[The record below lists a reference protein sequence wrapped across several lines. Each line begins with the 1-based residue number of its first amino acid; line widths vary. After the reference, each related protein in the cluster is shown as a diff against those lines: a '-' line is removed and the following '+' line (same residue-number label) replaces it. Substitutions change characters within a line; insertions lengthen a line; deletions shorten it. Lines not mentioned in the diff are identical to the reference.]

1 MNKFYIVIAVL
12 LALSACANEKD
23 DATQPTVNQPLP
35 ELVTCPAGQL
45 PDLPGNKCYKN
56 KF

>member
-45 PDLPGNKCYKN
+45 PDLPGNKCYK
-56 KF
+56 K